1 MRWDMPRWEM
11 IVGALEIFIL
21 GWCWLFG
28 ATTVFYNV
36 SVSEARYQTATH
48 LALAMEGAGN
58 GGEIAIDREGEPLIQ
73 RELGCVYVF
82 RTLNQLSVIS

>member
-21 GWCWLFG
+21 GWLFG

-48 LALAMEGAGN
+48 LALTMEGAGN

-73 RELGCVYVF
+73 RELGCVYLF

>member
-21 GWCWLFG
+21 GWLFG

-36 SVSEARYQTATH
+36 RVSEARYQTATH
-48 LALAMEGAGN
+48 LALAMEGAGD
-58 GGEIAIDREGEPLIQ
+58 GGEIAIDREGGPLIQ
-73 RELGCVYVF
+73 RELGCVYLF